1 LRALVEEARETP
13 APPAEPQEPPVTGPL
28 VNESFN
34 PAAPTLKTGEPLT
47 ADQRTYH
54 TAFTRAFYRSD
65 PVAELSITREFGRG
79 DRYHLGRWGQTI
91 QDPALQVLART
102 GDGGILD
109 RLTVGWRLAYDD
121 LVVEWDARNLDETYI
136 RDWAGAKIVDG
147 KWVLSGGKTPWSP
160 Y

>member
-1 LRALVEEARETP
+1 IEDLIDEAVIPLRRLITGLEDDVAALRALVEEARETP

-79 DRYHLGRWGQTI
+79 DSYHLGRWGQTI
-91 QDPALQVLART
+91 QDPALQV
-102 GDGGILD
+102 
-109 RLTVGWRLAYDD
+109 
-121 LVVEWDARNLDETYI
+121 
-136 RDWAGAKIVDG
+136 
-147 KWVLSGGKTPWSP
+147 
-160 Y
+160 